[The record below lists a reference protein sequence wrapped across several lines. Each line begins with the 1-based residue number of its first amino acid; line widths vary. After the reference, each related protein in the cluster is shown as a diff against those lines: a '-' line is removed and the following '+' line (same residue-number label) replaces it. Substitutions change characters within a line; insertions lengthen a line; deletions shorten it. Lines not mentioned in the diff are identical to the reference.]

1 MKFRLILLALLFSL
15 QGFTQSAYLDSLSAF
30 RKNYISNHEVV
41 KAGDREHLHFFSAD
55 EKYLIPAQFERI
67 ENSPWF
73 KMETSGTIKK
83 MYRVFGK
90 AHFKVQDTVVTLSV
104 YQSQDLMQMEKYR
117 DHLFIP
123 FTDATSGVESY
134 EGGRYIDLGF
144 SDIKND
150 ILVIDFN
157 KAYNPYCAYVSN
169 IYNCPIPPREN
180 RLTVAIPAGEKA
192 YTKPH

>member
-41 KAGDREHLHFFSAD
+41 KAGDREHLHFFAAD

-90 AHFKVQDTVVTLSV
+90 AHFMIHDTAVTL
-104 YQSQDLMQMEKYR
+104 
-117 DHLFIP
+117 P
-123 FTDATSGVESY
+123 FTSRRT
-134 EGGRYIDLGF
+134 
-144 SDIKND
+144 
-150 ILVIDFN
+150 
-157 KAYNPYCAYVSN
+157 
-169 IYNCPIPPREN
+169 
-180 RLTVAIPAGEKA
+180 
-192 YTKPH
+192 